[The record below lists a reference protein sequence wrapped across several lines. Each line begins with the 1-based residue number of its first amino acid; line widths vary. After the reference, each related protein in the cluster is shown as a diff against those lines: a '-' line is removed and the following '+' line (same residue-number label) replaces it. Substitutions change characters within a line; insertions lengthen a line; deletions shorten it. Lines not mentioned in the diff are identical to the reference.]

1 MTYPILT
8 VLFVISDFFII
19 IFFTFVWIRPLNLP
33 VTLLLQHL
41 NFLQWGKIKNMS
53 ILFYIRFS
61 PHIRYLKKSNVS
73 WNLIY
78 KFFACESFFFLPS
91 FNRFSRKLKNHAP
104 ILLVS
109 RNYVLT
115 EFLEVWLSCGLAL
128 KKLLPPRVARN
139 LSVPLKVS
147 EI

>member
-1 MTYPILT
+1 MGFLHTSD
-8 VLFVISDFFII
+8 VLKNPMSVGIEFI
-19 IFFTFVWIRPLNLP
+19 
-33 VTLLLQHL
+33 
-41 NFLQWGKIKNMS
+41 NFLRVN
-53 ILFYIRFS
+53 
-61 PHIRYLKKSNVS
+61 
-73 WNLIY
+73 
-78 KFFACESFFFLPS
+78 AFFLPS
-91 FNRFSRKLKNHAP
+91 FNRFSRKLKKHAP

-128 KKLLPPRVARN
+128 KKLLPPCVARN